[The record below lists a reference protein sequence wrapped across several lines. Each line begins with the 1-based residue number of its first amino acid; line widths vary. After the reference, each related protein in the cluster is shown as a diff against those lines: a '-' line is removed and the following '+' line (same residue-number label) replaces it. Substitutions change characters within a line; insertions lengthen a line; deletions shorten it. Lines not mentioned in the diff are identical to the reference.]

1 MKTDRS
7 KPNEGTIVDSNPHS
21 IPKTSKKRDFHKK
34 LRIMLWPFRKSKLR
48 NYNIKETE
56 L

>member
-21 IPKTSKKRDFHKK
+21 IPKTSKKKR
-34 LRIMLWPFRKSKLR
+34 LPQEIE
-48 NYNIKETE
+48 NYAMA

>member
-1 MKTDRS
+1 MKTDRN

-21 IPKTSKKRDFHKK
+21 IPKTSKKDFHKK
-34 LRIMLWPFRKSKLR
+34 LRIMLWPFRKYKLR